1 MARGQSDAVL
11 RPLRVLLETGSVA
24 GMTDGQLLEQFAAR
38 RDSGAETA
46 FAALVSRHGPMV
58 LGVCSYWLR
67 NEHAADD
74 AFQAVFLVLAR
85 RATLIRRPELLSAW
99 LHGVA
104 VRIARKARTRAERL
118 ARREG
123 RGGPMANV
131 DVPCAEPD
139 SSRLQAEEV
148 AAVHEEVDRLP
159 ERYRRAVILCHFE
172 GLTHAEAAGRLGCA
186 PGTVGSLV
194 SRARDM
200 LRSRLTR
207 RGLSAGAI
215 LLASSLEPKF
225 ATAAVP
231 LALERVTVK
240 AAFLFTTNRTAV
252 TSIAS
257 AAAVELAGGALRT
270 MTMSRLTVVA
280 ITAVLAVGFVAAE
293 AGGFTFHAPRS
304 ASARPLLVTA
314 QAQAQ
319 PRETPAP
326 GLPGAVTQVPPWVGK
341 DAPFDVAA
349 FFAAPPSAE
358 NAAPRYLDALFEFG
372 AEVAVC
378 FPEGPERESRK
389 QAAEQRSGHFNEI
402 YQALRKD
409 PRSRPATAIDA
420 LIDEYDTGFRK
431 LSWAQQ
437 RPLCV
442 FHTAIG
448 VTTQVPH
455 AQVARQVGR
464 VAVMKVR
471 RELERGEL
479 DAALRDLERLL
490 RLSRDLLPQGVMIT
504 DLVNAAMDGSAAKEI
519 IVPMLTTPGLTVA
532 HCERLL
538 ALLAEHDARSLDPFT
553 EGLRAEYLA
562 NRATLR
568 DLVFNQDRLRKEW
581 SRFGIPAGPSI
592 VAEIAEPTMTAMLA
606 PDAKMPPPG
615 FGQQLKTLAKQLTSL
630 KNIKDLDELMAQ
642 TTPEEL
648 TKQVEKLN
656 LLYRGLLNAADAPY
670 PEKIRRVTEL
680 PPALTTPDVQTRV
693 TRGISDSAF
702 ESFAQAL
709 ARSKALMR
717 VARGLV
723 AVRRWQLRHG
733 GELPATLAS
742 AVKDAGWPSVLIDPF
757 DDQPIRFAVV
767 DGQPTVYS
775 IGSDRKDDGGKIE
788 SIGVPRP
795 GDLLLRLRRR

>member
-1 MARGQSDAVL
+1 MARGQSDAIL

-24 GMTDGQLLEQFAAR
+24 GMTDAQLLERFAAR
-38 RDSGAETA
+38 RDSGAEPA
-46 FAALVSRHGPMV
+46 FAALVERHGPMV

-67 NEHAADD
+67 NGHAADD

-85 RATLIRRPELLSAW
+85 RAASIRRPDLLSAW

-131 DVPCAEPD
+131 DVCCAEPD
-139 SSRLQAEEV
+139 PSRLQAEEI

-159 ERYRRAVILCHFE
+159 ERYRRAVVLCHFE

-186 PGTVGSLV
+186 PGTVSSLV

-200 LRSRLTR
+200 LRSRLSR

-231 LALERVTVK
+231 FALERATVK
-240 AAFLFTTNRTAV
+240 AAFLFTTNRAAV
-252 TSIAS
+252 ASIAS
-257 AAAVELAGGALRT
+257 AAAVELAGGALRAMT
-270 MTMSRLTVVA
+270 MTRLTVVA
-280 ITAVLAVGFVAAE
+280 ITAVLAVGFVAAG
-293 AGGFTFHAPRS
+293 AGGFTFRAPRS
-304 ASARPLLVTA
+304 ASPGPPPVIA
-314 QAQAQ
+314 QALAQ

-326 GLPGAVTQVPPWVGK
+326 SLPGEVTQIPPWVGK

-349 FFAAPPSAE
+349 FFAAPPPQE

-372 AEVAVC
+372 YEVAVC
-378 FPEGPERESRK
+378 FPEGPERERRK
-389 QAAEQRSGHFNEI
+389 QAVEQRSGRFNGI

-409 PRSRPATAIDA
+409 PRSQPATVIDA

-437 RPLCV
+437 RPMCV

-448 VTTQVPH
+448 VTAQVPH
-455 AQVARQVGR
+455 VQAARQVGR
-464 VAVMKVR
+464 VAVLKVR

-490 RLSRDLLPQGVMIT
+490 RLSRDLLPQGIMIT
-504 DLVNAAMDGSAAKEI
+504 DLVSAAIDGSAAKEI
-519 IVPMLTTPGLTVA
+519 LVPLLATPGLTVP

-538 ALLAEHDARSLDPFT
+538 ALLAEHDARSLDPFA
-553 EGLRAEYLA
+553 EGLRAEYFA

-568 DLVFNQDRLRKEW
+568 ELIFDQDRIRKEW
-581 SRFGIPAGPSI
+581 GRFGNPAGPSI
-592 VAEIAEPTMTAMLA
+592 VAEIAEPTLFAALA
-606 PDAKMPPPG
+606 RDAKIPPPSV
-615 FGQQLKTLAKQLTSL
+615 GQQLKTLAKQLTSL
-630 KNIKDLDELMAQ
+630 KNIKDLDARMAR

-648 TKQVEKLN
+648 AQQVEKLN

-670 PEKIRRVTEL
+670 PEKIHRVTER
-680 PPALTTPDVQTRV
+680 PPALSTPDLQTRV

-702 ESFAQAL
+702 ESFTQAL

-717 VARGLV
+717 AARGLV

-733 GELPATLAS
+733 GELPASLAS
-742 AVKDAGWPSVLIDPF
+742 AVKDAGWPSVFIDPY
-757 DDQPIRFAVV
+757 DNQPIRFTVV
-767 DGQPTVYS
+767 DGQPTVYA

-788 SIGVPRP
+788 SVGAPRP
-795 GDLLLRLRRR
+795 GDLLLRLPRP